1 MPQICSRLIQ
11 SKAAQQMTHAHVSR
25 YNGGGGGGGWTEME
39 GKEFGQQSFSLPTY
53 SFNLEEASVL

>member
-1 MPQICSRLIQ
+1 
-11 SKAAQQMTHAHVSR
+11 MTHAHVSR